1 VSGVEK
7 NAEGVRRCVIVTGM
21 SGAGKTTALK
31 VLEDQGFFAIDNIP
45 PILLP
50 QLFHILST
58 HRAAVRVGVAATI
71 DIRSERLLDDFR
83 SALALI
89 KSCTPDVKV
98 LFLNAADE
106 VLLSRFEQTRR
117 RHPAAEDISV
127 QKGIRRERLLLTPIL
142 EGADVVIDTSQIS
155 TQQCRKLLLDEFA
168 GGTKGGVSLLLSS
181 FGFKYGVPQDSNYLF
196 DVRFMPNPF
205 YVAELKP
212 LSGVD
217 EPVRQYLESFPET
230 GEFLDS
236 CGRLLD
242 FVIPRHLSAGR
253 TQLHVAIGCTGGR
266 HRSVACVERLFER
279 YKDAPG
285 GAGVNHR
292 DLSKV
297 QVLDAVSP
305 DEPLA
310 EPAPPELNPDE

>member
-1 VSGVEK
+1 
-7 NAEGVRRCVIVTGM
+7 M
-21 SGAGKTTALK
+21 SGAGKTTVLK

-50 QLFHILST
+50 QLFHILSA

-89 KSCTPDVKV
+89 KSCTSDVRV

-106 VLLSRFEQTRR
+106 ILLSRFEQSRR
-117 RHPAAEDISV
+117 RHPAAEYLSAEEISV
-127 QKGIRRERLLLTPIL
+127 QEGIRRERLLLTPIL
-142 EGADVVIDTSQIS
+142 GGADIVIDTSRIS
-155 TQQCRKLLLDEFA
+155 TQQCRRLLLDEF
-168 GGTKGGVSLLLSS
+168 GGGPKGGVSLLLSS
-181 FGFKYGVPQDSNYLF
+181 FGFKYGVPQDSNYMF

-205 YVAELKP
+205 YVVALKP
-212 LSGVD
+212 LSGAD
-217 EPVRQYLESFPET
+217 EPVRKYLESFPET

-236 CGRLLD
+236 CTRLLD

-253 TQLHVAIGCTGGR
+253 AQLHVAIGCTGGR

-279 YKDAPG
+279 YRDTPG
-285 GAGVNHR
+285 GIGVNHR
-292 DLSKV
+292 DISKV
-297 QVLDAVSP
+297 QVLDAASP
-305 DEPLA
+305 AEAPSGEGPGSDE
-310 EPAPPELNPDE
+310 